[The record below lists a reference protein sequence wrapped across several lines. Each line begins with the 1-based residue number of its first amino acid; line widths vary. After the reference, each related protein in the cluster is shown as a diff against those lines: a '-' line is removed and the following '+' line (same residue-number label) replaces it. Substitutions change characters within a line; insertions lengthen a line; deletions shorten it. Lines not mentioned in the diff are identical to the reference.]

1 MNTHSVCVNVT
12 QPDGGKSTVLKV
24 KEKNTRERFLSDLFG
39 KKVKLLIVVPSDSV
53 QQITIKENKGG
64 SNDDTDRSIGSG
76 C

>member
-1 MNTHSVCVNVT
+1 MNKHSVCVNVT
-12 QPDGGKSTVLKV
+12 QPDGTRSSVLKV
-24 KEKNTRERFLSDLFG
+24 KEKNTRERFLSALFG